1 MTNFYPGSLHNHT
14 QYSNL
19 RLRDCIIKEDDLIK
33 YAVELGHEVVA
44 ITDHEAVCN
53 AVKVEKIY
61 KKIKKDNPDFKVILG
76 NEIYLCRNGLNADN
90 FNKDFDKYYHFV
102 LLAKDAI
109 GHQQIREIS
118 TRAWR
123 RSYMARGMR
132 RVPTY
137 YQDLF
142 DIIAEN
148 RGHVIGTTAC
158 LGGAIGTQLLK
169 YRETKDEKLWDK
181 ILAWCDQMEWIFGPG
196 NFYLELQPAAN
207 REQQYVNRML
217 IDIAN
222 TYHYP
227 YIITTDSH
235 YLKKEDKPIHKA
247 YLNSQNGDRE
257 VDDFYATTYMMST
270 EELESFMNMTKEE
283 LYAAYSSIHYIKE
296 QCEDYS
302 LLKPLKIPQLTWK
315 DLCLHPMGETKEF
328 VKVIPWLEKF
338 LLSDY
343 EGDRRMA
350 HLVIRRL
357 VEDERLRTQN
367 IYDAINECLEMTWV
381 SSEVNKTHWSA
392 YYLNLQKII
401 EECWNAGTLVGCGRG
416 SGVGF
421 ILLYLLGITQINPQW
436 ETTKTFA
443 WRFLNPA
450 RVSVLDVDVDIEGG
464 RRKAVLDHLRKV
476 YGDDRVANVATFGT
490 EKSKS
495 AILTA
500 CRGLGIDVD
509 IAQYLA
515 SMIVADR
522 GMLRTLDQTFYG
534 DEENDFA
541 PNKQFVYEMTENYPE
556 VWQVAKKIEGLV
568 CRLGEHAGGVIF
580 VDEPFE
586 NSTALMRAPNGDIMT
601 QFDLHDCEDCS
612 LIKYDLLSVE
622 AMDKIHI
629 CLDLLMEQ
637 GYVEKKETLKDTY
650 ESVIGIYNLE
660 REAPEMWQ
668 MVWNHEIHSLF
679 QMEKQSGI
687 QGIALTHPQSVDDLA
702 VLNSVIRLM
711 AQEKGAEQPLNK
723 FARFKNDIS
732 YWYDEMDKYGLTK
745 EEQKILEP
753 VVKLS
758 YGISESQEKFMQLV
772 QMPECGGFDLTWA
785 DKLRKSIAKK
795 NPAAYEELQKEYFQA
810 VKEKGLSYNLC
821 NYVWNVL
828 VATSRG
834 YGFNASHTLAY
845 SLIALQEM
853 NLAYRFPIMFWN
865 CACLISDSGG
875 AESDDEEVDEDCA
888 TEVIETYSN
897 EMEEFGEDDSDDEIT
912 DSYDEEDCDGYP
924 ATVCVMKDGKKKK
937 KVKSTNYGK
946 IATAI
951 GRIKASGVD
960 VAPPDINKSKFT
972 FYPDVENNTIRY
984 GLSGIT
990 KIGEDL
996 VKSIIEGRPYKSIDD
1011 FTARNKVSKAQ
1022 VINLIKSGAF
1032 DCFGDREQVM
1042 REYAE
1047 SVSDAKKR
1055 ITLQNMK
1062 MLCDFGL
1069 IPDEY
1074 DLQRRVYNF
1083 NKYLK
1088 KFKWNDCY
1096 LVDEIAYD
1104 FYEKHFDMDKLIP
1117 HDETPFRIKQV
1128 AWDNIY
1134 QHHMDIIRPWVKK
1147 NANDLLEQVN
1157 DRLVSD
1163 TWNKYCLGSL
1173 SKWEMDAVSFYSH
1186 EHELAHIKT
1195 HPYEITNFGDIPENP
1210 VVEKVLPI
1218 KGKQIPIMKIFRIA
1232 GTVLDRDKAKKTV
1245 TLLTTDGVVTV
1256 KVFGQVFAYYDK
1268 QISERGADGKKHVIE
1283 KSIFNRGNKIIVS
1296 GIRVGEN
1303 EFLAKK
1309 YARTPWHLIEKI
1321 DEVKEDGSLIIS
1333 CRETEND

>member
-1 MTNFYPGSLHNHT
+1 
-14 QYSNL
+14 
-19 RLRDCIIKEDDLIK
+19 
-33 YAVELGHEVVA
+33 
-44 ITDHEAVCN
+44 
-53 AVKVEKIY
+53 
-61 KKIKKDNPDFKVILG
+61 
-76 NEIYLCRNGLNADN
+76 
-90 FNKDFDKYYHFV
+90 
-102 LLAKDAI
+102 
-109 GHQQIREIS
+109 
-118 TRAWR
+118 
-123 RSYMARGMR
+123 MARGMR

-137 YQDLF
+137 YQDLI
-142 DIIAEN
+142 DVIRAN
-148 RGHVIGTTAC
+148 PGHVVGSTAC
-158 LGGAIGTQLLK
+158 LGGALGTQLLK
-169 YRETKDEKLWDK
+169 YRETKNEALYEK
-181 ILAWCDQMEWIFGPG
+181 IIAWCEQMVWIFGED
-196 NFYLELQPAAN
+196 NFFLELQPAAN
-207 REQQYVNRML
+207 REQKYVNRML

-222 TYHYP
+222 TYHFR

-235 YLKKEDKPIHKA
+235 YLRKEDKPIHKA

-257 VDDFYATTYMMST
+257 VDDFYATTYMMNT
-270 EELESFMNMTKEE
+270 EELESFMDMSREE
-283 LYAAYSSIHYIKE
+283 LEMAYANIRSIKNM
-296 QCEDYS
+296 CEDYS
-302 LLKPLKIPQLTWK
+302 LLKPLKIPELTWK
-315 DLCLHPMGETKEF
+315 EPVLHPAWECKQYCD
-328 VKVIPWLEKF
+328 KIPWLEKF

-350 HLVIRRL
+350 GLIIRQL
-357 VEDERLRTQN
+357 VEDERLRADN
-367 IYDAINECLEMTWV
+367 IYDAINECLEMTWI

-436 ETTKTFA
+436 ESTKTFA
-443 WRFLNPA
+443 WRFLNPD

-464 RRKAVLDHLRKV
+464 RRKQVLEHLRKV

-515 SMIVADR
+515 SMIAADR

-629 CLDLLMEQ
+629 CLDLLVEQ
-637 GYVEKKETLKDTY
+637 GYIEQKETLKDTY

-660 REAPEMWQ
+660 REAPDMWK
-668 MVWNHEIHSLF
+668 MVWNHEIQSLF

-723 FARFKNDIS
+723 FARFKNDIR
-732 YWYDEMDKYGLTK
+732 YWYEEMESYGLTK
-745 EEQKILEP
+745 EEQKLLEP
-753 VVKLS
+753 VIKLS

-772 QMPECGGFDLTWA
+772 QMPECGGFNLTWA

-795 NPAAYEELQKEYFQA
+795 NPAAYEELQREYFKT
-810 VKEKGLSYNLC
+810 VEEKGLSKNLC

-865 CACLISDSGG
+865 SACLISDAGG
-875 AESDDEEVDEDCA
+875 ADSEDEENDEQAEEETKTEESYGNEIEDFNVDDDEVESS
-888 TEVIETYSN
+888 Y
-897 EMEEFGEDDSDDEIT
+897 EEN
-912 DSYDEEDCDGYP
+912 EDCDGYP
-924 ATVCVMKDGKKKK
+924 AEIIVTPSGKKKK

-951 GRIKASGVD
+951 GKIKSSGVD
-960 VAPPDINKSKFT
+960 VAPPDINKSSYT
-972 FYPDVENNTIRY
+972 FYPDVEGNTIRY

-990 KIGEDL
+990 KVGEDL
-996 VKSIIEGRPYKSIDD
+996 VKAIMDGRPYASVADLANRVKI
-1011 FTARNKVSKAQ
+1011 NKAQ
-1022 VINLIKSGAF
+1022 VVNLIKSGAF
-1032 DCFGDREQVM
+1032 DCFGDRVQIM
-1042 REYAE
+1042 RDYIN
-1047 SVSDAKKR
+1047 SVSDTKKR

-1083 NKYLK
+1083 NKYVK
-1088 KFKWNDCY
+1088 KFKYETYY
-1096 LVDEIAYD
+1096 LFDDIAMH
-1104 FYEKHFDMDKLIP
+1104 FFEGHFDMDKLEP
-1117 HDETPFRIKQV
+1117 TELSESGFMIKQTV
-1128 AWDNIY
+1128 WDNIY

-1147 NANDLLEQVN
+1147 NADTLLEQVN
-1157 DRLVSD
+1157 ERLTRD
-1163 TWNKYCLGSL
+1163 MWNKYCLGNL

-1186 EHELAHIKT
+1186 EHELAKLDMRRYDLT
-1195 HPYEITNFGDIPENP
+1195 DFEDLSENP
-1210 VVEKVLPI
+1210 VVERVIPI
-1218 KGKQIPIMKIFRIA
+1218 KGKQVPILKIYRIC

-1245 TLLTTDGVVTV
+1245 TLLTTSGVVTV
-1256 KVFGQVFAYYDK
+1256 KIYGGVFAQYDK
-1268 QISERGADGKKHVIE
+1268 QISERGADGKKHVVE
-1283 KSIFNRGNKIIVS
+1283 KSMFTRGNKIIVCGVRDGDS
-1296 GIRVGEN
+1296 FR
-1303 EFLAKK
+1303 AKK
-1309 YARTPWHLIEKI
+1309 YSRTPFHLVEQIV
-1321 DEVKEDGSLIIS
+1321 EVHDDGTMIS
-1333 CRETEND
+1333 RARQENEE

>member
-1 MTNFYPGSLHNHT
+1 MLNENYYLSWQFTLTQNHT

-33 YAVELGHEVVA
+33 YAIELGHEVIA

-61 KKIKKDNPDFKVILG
+61 KKVKKEHPDFKVILG
-76 NEIYLCRNGLNADN
+76 NEIYLCRNGLNASN
-90 FNKDFDKYYHFV
+90 FNREYDRYYHFV
-102 LLAKDAI
+102 LLARDSE
-109 GHQQIREIS
+109 GHKQIREIS
-118 TRAWR
+118 TRAWH

-137 YQDLF
+137 YQDLI
-142 DIIAEN
+142 DVIGEN

-158 LGGAIGTQLLK
+158 LGGALPTQLLK
-169 YRETKDEKLWDK
+169 YKNSGSQELYEK
-181 ILAWCDQMEWIFGPG
+181 IIAWCEQMEWIFGSG

-207 REQQYVNRML
+207 RDQRYVNRAL

-222 TYHYP
+222 TYHFP

-257 VDDFYATTYMMST
+257 VDDFYATTYMMNT
-270 EELESFMNMTKEE
+270 EELESFMDLTREE
-283 LYAAYSSIHYIKE
+283 LDEAYSNIHHIKE
-296 QCEDYS
+296 MCEDYS
-302 LLKPLKIPQLTWK
+302 LMKPLKIPQLPWSEPFGSPAPYK
-315 DLCLHPMGETKEF
+315 WFDK
-328 VKVIPWLEKF
+328 IPYMKTFME
-338 LLSDY
+338 SDY
-343 EGDRRMA
+343 IGDH
-350 HLVIRRL
+350 HLCDAISL
-357 VEDERLRTQN
+357 ALSKDEKLQTQK
-367 IYDAINECLEMTWV
+367 IYDAINECLEMTWI

-392 YYLNLQKII
+392 YYLNLQKIV

-464 RRKAVLDHLRKV
+464 RRKQVLDHLRKV
-476 YGDDRVANVATFGT
+476 YGEDRVANVATFGT

-515 SMIVADR
+515 SMIASDR

-534 DEENDFA
+534 DEENGFA

-556 VWQVAKKIEGLV
+556 VWQIAKKIEGLV

-580 VDEPFE
+580 VDEDFE
-586 NSTALMRAPNGDIMT
+586 NSTALMRAPNNDIMT

-637 GYVEKKETLKDTY
+637 GYIEQKETLKDTY

-660 REAPEMWQ
+660 RDAPDMWK
-668 MVWNHEIHSLF
+668 MVWNHEIQSLF

-723 FARFKNDIS
+723 FARFKNDIQL
-732 YWYDEMDKYGLTK
+732 WYDEMDEYGLTK
-745 EEQKILEP
+745 EEQKLLVP

-795 NPAAYEELQKEYFQA
+795 NPAAYEELQKEYFET
-810 VKEKGLSYNLC
+810 VEKKGLSKNLC

-853 NLAYRFPIMFWN
+853 NLAYNYPIMFWN

-875 AESDDEEVDEDCA
+875 AESDDEYDNDPDQEEYYEEVEYDSMEDFGAEGEDNEDED
-888 TEVIETYSN
+888 E
-897 EMEEFGEDDSDDEIT
+897 
-912 DSYDEEDCDGYP
+912 DEE
-924 ATVCVMKDGKKKK
+924 TVSTASKKKK
-937 KVKSTNYGK
+937 KTKSANYGK

-951 GRIKASGVD
+951 GKIKSSGVD
-960 VAPPDINKSKFT
+960 VAPPDINKSSFT
-972 FYPDVENNTIRY
+972 FYPDVESNTIRY

-990 KIGEDL
+990 KVGEDL
-996 VKSIIEGRPYKSIDD
+996 VKAIIDGRPYTSVADLTSRVKI
-1011 FTARNKVSKAQ
+1011 NKAQ

-1032 DCFGDREQVM
+1032 DSFGDRVQIM
-1042 REYAE
+1042 RQYIN
-1047 SVSDAKKR
+1047 SVSDTKQR

-1062 MLCDFGL
+1062 MLIDFGL
-1069 IPDEY
+1069 IPDKY
-1074 DLQRRVYNF
+1074 DMQRRVYNF
-1083 NKYLK
+1083 NKYVKKLK
-1088 KFKWNDCY
+1088 WETYYALDN
-1096 LVDEIAYD
+1096 IAFN
-1104 FYEKHFDMDKLIP
+1104 FYEKHFDMDNLIP
-1117 HDETPFRIKQV
+1117 SEMSESGFLIKQT
-1128 AWDNIY
+1128 AWDKIY
-1134 QHHMDIIRPWVKK
+1134 QSHMDKIRPWVKE
-1147 NANDLLEQVN
+1147 NSATLLEEVN
-1157 DRLVSD
+1157 NRLTSD
-1163 TWNKYCLGSL
+1163 MWNKYCQGSL

-1186 EHELAHIKT
+1186 EHELAHVNASK
-1195 HPYEITNFGDIPENP
+1195 YDITDFDKIPETP
-1210 VVEKVLPI
+1210 VVERIIPI
-1218 KGKQIPIMKIFRIA
+1218 KGRQIPIFKLWRIA
-1232 GTVLDRDKAKKTV
+1232 GTVIDRDKSKKTV
-1245 TLLTTDGVVTV
+1245 TLLTTNGVVTV
-1256 KVFGQVFAYYDK
+1256 KIFGPIFAHYDK
-1268 QISERGADGKKHVIE
+1268 QISQRGTDGKKHVVE
-1283 KSIFNRGNKIIVS
+1283 ASWFKRGTKIIITGLKQS
-1296 GIRVGEN
+1296 DG
-1303 EFLAKK
+1303 FLAKK
-1309 YARTPWHLIEKI
+1309 YTKTPYSLVEKI
-1321 DEVKEDGSLIIS
+1321 TSISEDGLLEIQKERIGV
-1333 CRETEND
+1333 ED